1 MAASNQPFGDVF
13 AKVRG
18 DKVDDQHRTI
28 GDKLIKVGAAWRSE
42 NGHLEFTFESE
53 PIAWRQKQPGFAFPQ
68 ARSFILIERGK
79 GERER
84 GGERD
89 DPDDDGGDKRRRR

>member
-1 MAASNQPFGDVF
+1 MAANNQPFGDVF

-18 DKVDDQHRTI
+18 DKVDAQGRTI

-42 NGHLEFTFESE
+42 SGHLEFTFESE
-53 PIAWRQKQPGFAFPQ
+53 PIAWRTKQPGYSCPQ

-79 GERER
+79 GGER

-89 DPDDDGGDKRRRR
+89 EYDDDGSDKRRRR

>member
-1 MAASNQPFGDVF
+1 MANNQPFGDVF

-18 DKVDDQHRTI
+18 DKLDADQRTI

-53 PIAWRQKQPGFAFPQ
+53 PIAWRTKQPGFAFPQ
-68 ARSFILIERGK
+68 SRSFILIERGK
-79 GERER
+79 GER

>member
-1 MAASNQPFGDVF
+1 MASSNQPYGDVF

-18 DKVDDQHRTI
+18 DKLDEQQRTV

-68 ARSFILIERGK
+68 TRSFILIERGK
-79 GERER
+79 GER

-89 DPDDDGGDKRRRR
+89 DDDDGSDKRRPRR

>member
-1 MAASNQPFGDVF
+1 MAGTNQPFGDVF

-18 DKVDDQHRTI
+18 DKVDDQQRTI

-79 GERER
+79 GR
-84 GGERD
+84 GERD
-89 DPDDDGGDKRRRR
+89 DDDDDGSDKRRPRR